1 MEIKI
6 ILQPDLSDD
15 SGVLFYCYHGN
26 WEQEGSGIVAEL
38 SRAGKNLRQKP
49 K

>member
-6 ILQPDLSDD
+6 HFWPDPSNDNR
-15 SGVLFYCYHGN
+15 VLLYCYHGN

-38 SRAGKNLRQKP
+38 SRTGSQKTE
-49 K
+49 